1 MAFIDEATRDIK
13 RKIQQLESLQDRSL
27 RELVQV
33 AEKVYHNRDKEEE
46 KEERKQIEAE
56 KRVLQR
62 EKHQD
67 RNWKK
72 ILIVVGG

>member
-33 AEKVYHNRDKEEE
+33 AGKVYHNRDKEEE
-46 KEERKQIEAE
+46 KEERKQTEAE
-56 KRVLQR
+56 KRELQR

-72 ILIVVGG
+72 IVIVVGG